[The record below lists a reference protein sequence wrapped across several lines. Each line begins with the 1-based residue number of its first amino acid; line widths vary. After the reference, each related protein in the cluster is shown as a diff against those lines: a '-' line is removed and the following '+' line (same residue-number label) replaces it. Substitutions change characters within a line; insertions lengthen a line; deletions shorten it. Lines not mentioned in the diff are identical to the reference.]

1 MKLVVGLGNPGPKY
15 AGTRHNVGFDV
26 LDRLASSAPG
36 STVWTKF
43 ESELCDV
50 TLGTEKVLLAAPQT
64 FMNLSGRAVRGVV
77 DFYKLTPQDLLVVC
91 DDLNL
96 EPGRLRLRSSGS
108 AGGQKGLQNIIQHLG
123 TQEFARLRIGIG
135 RPPGRMDA
143 SAYVL
148 QRFSDRER
156 EIMDVSIA
164 EAAEGVGLWVREGIQ
179 AAMNRLNAPG
189 TASKDEP
196 SKDPPSPD
204 RARSETDD

>member
-26 LDRLASSAPG
+26 LDRLAATAPG
-36 STVWTKF
+36 STVWTKLQA
-43 ESELCDV
+43 ELCDI
-50 TLGTEKVLLAAPQT
+50 TLGTEKLLLAAPQT
-64 FMNLSGRAVRGVV
+64 FMNLSGRAVRELV

-96 EPGRLRLRSSGS
+96 EPGRVRLRSSGS
-108 AGGQKGLQNIIQHLG
+108 SGGQKGLQNIIQHLG

-143 SAYVL
+143 AAYVL
-148 QRFSDRER
+148 QRFTDSER
-156 EIMDVSIA
+156 EILDVCIA
-164 EAAEGVGLWVREGIQ
+164 EAADGVRLWVREGIQ

-189 TASKDEP
+189 APPKG
-196 SKDPPSPD
+196 DPPPE
-204 RARSETDD
+204 RPRSQANE

>member
-26 LDRLASSAPG
+26 LDRLSAAAPG

-43 ESELCDV
+43 EAELCSV
-50 TLGTEKVLLAAPQT
+50 SIGSEKVLLAAPQT
-64 FMNLSGRAVRGVV
+64 YMNLSGRAVRSLM
-77 DFYKLTPQDLLVVC
+77 DFYKLAASDLLVVC

-96 EPGRLRLRSSGS
+96 EPGRLRLRGSGT

-143 SAYVL
+143 AAYVL
-148 QRFSDRER
+148 QKFAAQER
-156 EIMDVSIA
+156 ELMEVVVA
-164 EAAEGVGLWVREGIQ
+164 QAADGVGLWVRQGIE
-179 AAMNRLNAPG
+179 AAMNRLNAPPG
-189 TASKDEP
+189 PLHGESSDGGGQ
-196 SKDPPSPD
+196 
-204 RARSETDD
+204 